1 MNGESSI
8 GDSKKKGIAT
18 GAITALAAFHSET
31 NSIYVI
37 VAITVI
43 AIWGMSIF
51 GLLEYP
57 KKKIKS
63 ENISIDKPKKPGTI

>member
-1 MNGESSI
+1 MVEPSI

-18 GAITALAAFHSET
+18 GAIIALTAFHNEA

-43 AIWGMSIF
+43 AIWGMSLF
-51 GLLEYP
+51 GLLEYGKKVFDKTP
-57 KKKIKS
+57 KPPV
-63 ENISIDKPKKPGTI
+63 E